1 MYKGKKAMLEI
12 FQDITERKES
22 EQELIRAKVKAEE
35 SDKLK
40 TAFLHNISHEI
51 RTPMNAIVGF
61 SALLSEPE
69 IDKQSRESYI
79 EVIMQSSNHL
89 LSIIS
94 DIVDISNIEANLI
107 KTVKHEI
114 NINTLV
120 RSLVNQFTPEAH
132 KKGIDIVYENGLS
145 DVDAAILT
153 DNIKL
158 NQILANLLS
167 NALKFTERGQ
177 VKVSYR
183 LHEDFLEFNV
193 SDTGIGISPEH
204 YEKIFE
210 RFYQVQ
216 NTVSRLYEGTGLGL
230 SISKAYVE
238 HLGGK
243 IWLTSERGKGTTFFL
258 NIPYERAEKSI
269 AQITQHP
276 VQEGLVFPVKRVIL
290 VAEDV
295 ESNFKLIKYFLS
307 GSNAEVLHA
316 YNGKEAVEKCLTNK
330 DIDLI
335 LMDIK
340 MPVMDGYTA
349 VKLIREKNFEIPII
363 AQTAYADDRDKALE
377 CGCSGF
383 ISKPFDKNG
392 LFKILREFI

>member
-1 MYKGKKAMLEI
+1 MLEI

-22 EQELIRAKVKAEE
+22 EEELIRAKVKAEE

-61 SALLSEPE
+61 SALLSEPD
-69 IDKQSRESYI
+69 IDMHSRESYI

-107 KTVKHEI
+107 KTVKNDI
-114 NINTLV
+114 NINMSI
-120 RSLVNQFTPEAH
+120 RSLVNQFVPEAN
-132 KKGIDIVYENGLS
+132 KKGIDLAYESGLPDEDAQIV
-145 DVDAAILT
+145 T

-158 NQILANLLS
+158 TQVLSNLLN
-167 NALKFTERGQ
+167 NAIKFTKKGQ
-177 VKVSYR
+177 VVLRYTVK
-183 LHEDFLEFNV
+183 ENFLEFSV
-193 SDTGIGISPEH
+193 SDTGIGIAAEH
-204 YEKIFE
+204 YEKVFE
-210 RFYQVQ
+210 RFYQIQ

-243 IWLTSERGKGTTFFL
+243 IWFTSEPGNGTTFFL
-258 NIPYERAEKSI
+258 TIPYEKTEK
-269 AQITQHP
+269 TQAIIIPRHVP
-276 VQEGLVFPVKRVIL
+276 EGIIFPVKRTIL

-307 GSNAEVLHA
+307 ESNAEVIHA
-316 YNGKEAVEKCLTNK
+316 NNGKEAVEKCLINK
-330 DIDLI
+330 NIDLI

-349 VKLIREKNFEIPII
+349 VKLIRENNSEIPII
-363 AQTAYADDRDKALE
+363 AQTAYADDREKAIE

-383 ISKPFDKNG
+383 ISKPFDKKG